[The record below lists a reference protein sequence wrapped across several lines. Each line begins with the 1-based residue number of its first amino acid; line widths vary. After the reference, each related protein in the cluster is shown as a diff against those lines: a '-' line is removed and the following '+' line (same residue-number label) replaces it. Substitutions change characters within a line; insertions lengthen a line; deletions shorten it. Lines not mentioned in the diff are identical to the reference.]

1 MAFTSL
7 HLEGLAVGALVHGG
21 VRLVAAHQDAL
32 QAAIVGA
39 VAVVAAVGDGA
50 FDGMVG
56 VVAVAAHRKAPPVI
70 GMVFL
75 EPVQDLRLVRQGVNR
90 LLGRKSGQGKE

>member
-1 MAFTSL
+1 
-7 HLEGLAVGALVHGG
+7 
-21 VRLVAAHQDAL
+21 
-32 QAAIVGA
+32 
-39 VAVVAAVGDGA
+39 VVAAVGDGA

-75 EPVQDLRLVRQGVNR
+75 EPV
-90 LLGRKSGQGKE
+90 